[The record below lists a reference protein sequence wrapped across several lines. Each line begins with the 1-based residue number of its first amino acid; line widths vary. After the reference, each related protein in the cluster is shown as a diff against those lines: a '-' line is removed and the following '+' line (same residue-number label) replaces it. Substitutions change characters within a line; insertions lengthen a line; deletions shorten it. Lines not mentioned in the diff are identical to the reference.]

1 MTPPRAGILVGRPLI
16 GPNFASIASA
26 GLVVQSHTPLPGT
39 RLKSKIW
46 PFVVALVA
54 AVHPAARRGVVD
66 GWVWLMGSTMV
77 SVGWVAVASSAMA
90 SSRASIRSATITHHL
105 KWPANAIRI
114 AVSINWSTSSGS
126 LSIRSIKARSKTV
139 SHFAMVKPLPLSG
152 SGSVKFWP
160 LYHPWP
166 AEMLG
171 VKRYKI
177 RGFVKC

>member
-1 MTPPRAGILVGRPLI
+1 MTPPRAAILGGRPLT

-26 GLVVQSHTPLPGT
+26 WRVVQSHTPLPGT

-46 PFVVALVA
+46 RFVAVLVA
-54 AVHPAARRGVVD
+54 MVHPAARRGVVD
-66 GWVWLMGSTMV
+66 GWVWLRG
-77 SVGWVAVASSAMA
+77 SVGWVAVVSSAMA

-139 SHFAMVKPLPLSG
+139 SHFAMVKPPA
-152 SGSVKFWP
+152 
-160 LYHPWP
+160 LYLVRVRSSFGHC
-166 AEMLG
+166 
-171 VKRYKI
+171 I
-177 RGFVKC
+177 TRGRRKC